1 MVLTSVRYAF
11 SQSFS
16 VPARDAF
23 TWAVDYKP
31 GDFALMGLDGVREI
45 VRLSDDSYM
54 LKETVRSGK
63 ARRRSKLI
71 RIDSERMLYT
81 NTHVTGPARH
91 SQFIYEIVP
100 DGERKSRL
108 QFTGLL
114 LYRSEKKLGKK
125 EIARIAA
132 EERKFDSDIW
142 KRLAKAM
149 EADLRS

>member
-1 MVLTSVRYAF
+1 LVLTSVRYVF

-23 TWAVDYKP
+23 AWAVNYQP
-31 GDFALMGLDGVREI
+31 GDFALMGLKGKREI
-45 VRLSDDSYM
+45 IRLSDDSY
-54 LKETVRSGK
+54 LLRETVRSGK
-63 ARRRSKLI
+63 ARTRSKLV
-71 RIDSERMLYT
+71 RIDPERMLYT
-81 NTHVTGPARH
+81 NTHVTGPAKH

-100 DGERKSRL
+100 DGEKKSKL

-125 EIARIAA
+125 EIDRIAA

-142 KRLAKAM
+142 KRLANAM
-149 EADLRS
+149 EADLKG